1 MESNLEQLENLAR
14 LAKETTSEGRQELL
28 RKVTGMFLKSPPDAL
43 NNTEVEYFGAVM
55 GHLVIE
61 MEMKV
66 RQHLAETMSDV
77 DAAPYELIK
86 NFGNDEI
93 EVARPV
99 LMKSGVLQDTDLIDI
114 IKQCSQEHLMAVS
127 TREKVSEQVADVLVE
142 KGNDRVLGSL
152 AGNAGAE
159 LSRNAMENM
168 VARSEGGDRALNEA
182 LVMRDNMPADLMQK
196 MYNHVSS
203 ALREYILSQG
213 VDFDE
218 SQIDEMLDETRE
230 WLTKEGGGGKLTEA
244 EKYIQ
249 RKAQLNQ
256 LDQALLLKL
265 MREGRVQEI
274 IAGIALLCKI
284 DIPTARQTLFDKSG
298 EKLAVVCKALEFD
311 SNVFLQLVEMS
322 NSLGKRDESDKA
334 MLLGVYGRIT
344 TESAQRAMRFLR
356 TRQKIKKENTSSKR
370 EWGGSTP
377 GHELI
382 NGDGCDAC
390 YFVHWQGVRRD

>member
-1 MESNLEQLENLAR
+1 MENNLEQLENLAR

-28 RKVTGMFLKSPPDAL
+28 REVTDMFLESPPDAL

-61 MEMKV
+61 MELKV
-66 RQHLAETMSDV
+66 RQHLAETMSDI

-114 IKQCSQEHLMAVS
+114 IKQCNQEHLMAVS

-213 VDFDE
+213 VDIDE
-218 SQIDEMLDETRE
+218 SQIDDMLDETRE
-230 WLTKEGGGGKLTEA
+230 WLTKEGG
-244 EKYIQ
+244 
-249 RKAQLNQ
+249 
-256 LDQALLLKL
+256 
-265 MREGRVQEI
+265 
-274 IAGIALLCKI
+274 
-284 DIPTARQTLFDKSG
+284 
-298 EKLAVVCKALEFD
+298 
-311 SNVFLQLVEMS
+311 
-322 NSLGKRDESDKA
+322 
-334 MLLGVYGRIT
+334 
-344 TESAQRAMRFLR
+344 
-356 TRQKIKKENTSSKR
+356 
-370 EWGGSTP
+370 
-377 GHELI
+377 
-382 NGDGCDAC
+382 
-390 YFVHWQGVRRD
+390 